1 MSGAR
6 ALARRGSAGIFVAA
20 LLVLARIPCHTAIT
34 NPRLWA
40 GTVPVLASDGRG
52 PELLPAALV
61 GGLALNGASIDG
73 EGDNYG
79 RELVGDADP
88 ALIQLRGNSP
98 QSPLAASTLA
108 ATNTFVSDTT
118 LQQAVANLPAVDA
131 GRSLDQI
138 AQDALSETERLLLEE
153 GQRLSASIEQIRTQ
167 LQKESAVTA
176 EERQQM
182 LRDFWQ
188 RYARL
193 NDIQAQFSSQISR
206 HTGSLQPLVVEVLM
220 QVGKSLAPLKNLAE
234 SCAQQ
239 VSNEMTKVILGPAV
253 VSAVANLQALAGLS
267 SLVEVA
273 DVVARIKATCADEGR
288 TGALMKKALQHLNRA
303 ESDVVSAQCALDRI
317 VCDALADRPL
327 TNKDINLF
335 SVEQHDLAVQLA
347 NVRSNLDLVHSAA
360 SRDVNMLGHR
370 SLRWG
375 IVSILLALAGNVAG
389 TAPGVL
395 APLQS
400 MSVGG
405 AVSCAA
411 LNLLGKIL
419 GGRRLDRL
427 AAIQQRHDAAL
438 AEHAALHA
446 QFSQVE
452 APVVRP
458 VHVKNAQ
465 PVFVHSGNVRQQ
477 LKQLAAN
484 VYDASASVAAGMQ
497 DGQQSSDAITA
508 FRELISGLSFIRAQ
522 TPGPAGE
529 AEEDTVRALL
539 PLLDKL
545 AAAQVGNATAEEAQQ
560 AVKAALDLVRH
571 RIERVDNESADSR
584 PGGSGGRG
592 HASARHTT
600 PGPGRSRRSGIRPP
614 SVAPRTPGPASL
626 SPAPVGELGAVQ
638 RGAGALAVAGDI
650 PGRRSGIRPPSVAPR
665 DWSATPPPRSA
676 RSMTPANDLGYVCRP
691 PPGCTRSMTPSAEL
705 VPSRLAPSRRPRSRA
720 LSRTP
725 EPVPSVAS
733 GRARKTPGPRL
744 SSVCPRREPSVGP
757 GGRAASVGHGA
768 RASSVGPS
776 GRAASVGPARLE
788 DELLKLVVL
797 RMQVTSDVDR
807 KGKLQRLAQ
816 QLQDATRAARQQ
828 LKASQRTEH
837 VLKDCVDP
845 TLAERIL
852 EAQHNVTAKTQSAMR
867 DCLRATMEALEE
879 ECDIK
884 DQLHAAAGM
893 GELRVGNG
901 SSLRATLAKVR
912 AGVEEALEE
921 LAMRKDA
928 DHTALACR
936 QAPFDAA
943 AARAKDRTQQERRTP
958 GVAGA
963 AGAGAGAGA
972 GVGEMSPDGGRK
984 RASVAWQQFLQ
995 RQADATRNKLHRR

>member
-6 ALARRGSAGIFVAA
+6 ALARRSSAGTFVAG
-20 LLVLARIPCHTAIT
+20 LLLLARLPCHTAIT
-34 NPRLWA
+34 NPQLWA

-61 GGLALNGASIDG
+61 GGLTLNGASIDG
-73 EGDNYG
+73 AGDTYG

-88 ALIQLRGNSP
+88 ALIQLRGKSP

-108 ATNTFVSDTT
+108 ATNAFVSDTPF
-118 LQQAVANLPAVDA
+118 QQAVASLPAVDTC
-131 GRSLDQI
+131 RSFEQI

-193 NDIQAQFSSQISR
+193 NEIQAQFSSQISR
-206 HTGSLQPLVVEVLM
+206 HTGSLQPLVVDVLK
-220 QVGKSLAPLKNLAE
+220 QVGNSLAPLKNLAE

-400 MSVGG
+400 ISVGG

-452 APVVRP
+452 APAVRP

-484 VYDASASVAAGMQ
+484 CYDASASVAAGVQ

-584 PGGSGGRG
+584 PGGGRG

-676 RSMTPANDLGYVCRP
+676 RSMTPANDLGYVGRP

-725 EPVPSVAS
+725 EPVPEEAS

-744 SSVCPRREPSVGP
+744 SSVGPRREP

-776 GRAASVGPARLE
+776 GRASSVGPARLE
-788 DELLKLVVL
+788 DELLRLVVL

-936 QAPFDAA
+936 QPD
-943 AARAKDRTQQERRTP
+943 ARAKERTHQERRMHW
-958 GVAGA
+958 VAGA
-963 AGAGAGAGA
+963 AGAWAWAGAGA
-972 GVGEMSPDGGRK
+972 CESLSPDGDGK

-995 RQADATRNKLHRR
+995 RQADATRNKLHRRYACV

>member
-1 MSGAR
+1 MSGGRLGLAVLL
-6 ALARRGSAGIFVAA
+6 ALVRLPGHAA
-20 LLVLARIPCHTAIT
+20 LT
-34 NPRLWA
+34 NPQLWA
-40 GTVPVLASDGRG
+40 GTVPVLASDCRG
-52 PELLPAALV
+52 PELLPAAVV
-61 GGLALNGASIDG
+61 GGFALDGASIDG
-73 EGDNYG
+73 GAADSLS
-79 RELVGDADP
+79 RELAGDVDP
-88 ALIQLRGNSP
+88 VLLPGGAL
-98 QSPLAASTLA
+98 
-108 ATNTFVSDTT
+108 
-118 LQQAVANLPAVDA
+118 AVADGANTPFQQVVASLPGADA

-138 AQDALSETERLLLEE
+138 AQDALSETERRMLEE
-153 GQRLSASIEQIRTQ
+153 GQRLSASIEQIREQ
-167 LQKESAVTA
+167 LAKESAVSA

-182 LRDFWQ
+182 LREFWQ

-193 NDIQAQFSSQISR
+193 NDIQAQFSSEVSR
-206 HTGSLQPLVVEVLM
+206 HTESLQPLILEVLG
-220 QVGKSLAPLKNLAE
+220 QVGKSLAPLKTLAE

-239 VSNEMTKVILGPAV
+239 VSSEMAKVMLGPAA

-267 SLVEVA
+267 ALVEVA
-273 DVVARIKATCADEGR
+273 DVVGRIKATCSDEGR
-288 TGALMKKALQHLNRA
+288 TGAPMKRALQHLSRA

-347 NVRSNLDLVHSAA
+347 NVRSNLDLVHTAV

-370 SLRWG
+370 SIRWG

-389 TAPGVL
+389 TAPGIL
-395 APLQS
+395 APLQNL
-400 MSVGG
+400 SVGG
-405 AVSCAA
+405 AVSAAA

-427 AAIQQRHDAAL
+427 AAIQERHDAAL

-452 APVVRP
+452 APVARP
-458 VHVKNAQ
+458 VHVKNA
-465 PVFVHSGNVRQQ
+465 PVYVHSGNVRQQ

-484 VYDASASVAAGMQ
+484 VYDASASVAAGEQ
-497 DGQQSSDAITA
+497 DRQQSSDAITA
-508 FRELISGLSFIRAQ
+508 FRELISGLSCIRAQ

-545 AAAQVGNATAEEAQQ
+545 AAAQEGNATAEEAQQ
-560 AVKAALDLVRH
+560 AVKKALDLVRQ
-571 RIERVDNESADSR
+571 RIEHVDKDSADPR
-584 PGGSGGRG
+584 PAGARAHGGS
-592 HASARHTT
+592 RHGT
-600 PGPGRSRRSGIRPP
+600 PAPGRSRRSGLRPP

-626 SPAPVGELGAVQ
+626 TPPPVGELGAVQ
-638 RGAGALAVAGDI
+638 GGAEAMPGDRG
-650 PGRRSGIRPPSVAPR
+650 GRRSGIRPPSVAPR
-665 DWSATPPPRSA
+665 DFSVSPGPRSA
-676 RSMTPANDLGYVCRP
+676 RSMTPAADLGYAGRAP
-691 PPGCTRSMTPSAEL
+691 AGCTRSMTPAADLGPLHSFAQG
-705 VPSRLAPSRRPRSRA
+705 RRRRSRA

-725 EPVPSVAS
+725 EPVPEVAS
-733 GRARKTPGPRL
+733 SGRGRKTPGPRL
-744 SSVCPRREPSVGP
+744 SSVGPRRESSTGPVSRPSSLGPVGRASSAGP
-757 GGRAASVGHGA
+757 GGRAS
-768 RASSVGPS
+768 
-776 GRAASVGPARLE
+776 SVGPARLE

-807 KGKLQRLAQ
+807 KAKLQRLAQ

-845 TLAERIL
+845 ALAEKIL

-867 DCLRATMEALEE
+867 ECLKATMEALED

-884 DQLHAAAGM
+884 DQLYEAAGM
-893 GELRVGNG
+893 GELRVGHG
-901 SSLRATLAKVR
+901 GSLRATLAKVR

-928 DHTALACR
+928 DHTVLASR
-936 QAPFDAA
+936 QATPVEAPAA
-943 AARAKDRTQQERRTP
+943 PAKERARQGRRTP
-958 GVAGA
+958 GA
-963 AGAGAGAGA
+963 AGAGAGES
-972 GVGEMSPDGGRK
+972 VSPDGGGK
-984 RASVAWQQFLQ
+984 RASTAWQQFLQ